1 MINAKDL
8 SVESL
13 LSDYAEAYLKSNVE
27 RCVKAAAKE
36 GHRHTEIYFDDIELS
51 KNIEEVLTPERKAII
66 RKLVEKG
73 YSTELVFI
81 GEAFTPI
88 DSIEIDDDEDEC
100 DEPILS
106 PDLSGKPKHR
116 HVFLNISW

>member
-1 MINAKDL
+1 
-8 SVESL
+8 
-13 LSDYAEAYLKSNVE
+13 
-27 RCVKAAAKE
+27 VKAAAKE
-36 GHRHTEIYFDDIELS
+36 GHRLTEINYDDLELS

-66 RKLVEKG
+66 RKLVDKG

-81 GEAFTPI
+81 GEAFTPNDIEIFNIVI
-88 DSIEIDDDEDEC
+88 DGIEIDDYDDG
-100 DEPILS
+100 DGLPSRPDLSS